1 MTTPD
6 NTKAKLKAFDAFA
19 PVADA
24 LEAIPNLDVP
34 GVARISRSA

>member
-1 MTTPD
+1 MTTHD

-24 LEAIPNLDVP
+24 LDAIQIWTSRASP
-34 GVARISRSA
+34 AISRSA